1 MQSFFRLFRID
12 ELHTGPQAPGSP
24 DRAGFARAGVEVPS
38 PAHGIFHSYVAQALL
53 PVRLCVFS
61 ALLCFSASLNAQAA
75 PQNPVTPP
83 TAPAPAVDKPSISLS
98 PAVVMAKG
106 SFNQTL
112 TQTLTLTNQTGR
124 DFAFEMVAEDVLI
137 KDGKRVFVAAGETP
151 NSIASSAVFTQKTV
165 LVKPFSAVSV
175 DVRLTLPAE
184 TNIRAVVAM
193 FRGTDKLPTSSGAVG
208 MTASLGSLIT
218 FNLTDDVKLKPEPVR
233 VIPASE
239 TANMKIAQW
248 ISNTGTE
255 PALPEGA
262 AVVLNAGGGLVGK
275 AVFDPQ
281 RLLPGER
288 LEFSAE
294 YPGELPRGNYRALC
308 SYQFEG
314 KTLTSEAAFEVPGL
328 ERPGLEKPKPEA
340 PKK

>member
-1 MQSFFRLFRID
+1 MSQISRTGPDVLQNC
-12 ELHTGPQAPGSP
+12 GPQAP
-24 DRAGFARAGVEVPS
+24 S
-38 PAHGIFHSYVAQALL
+38 PARIFLSM
-53 PVRLCVFS
+53 
-61 ALLCFSASLNAQAA
+61 ALLCFSVSLLSAQ
-75 PQNPVTPP
+75 
-83 TAPAPAVDKPSISLS
+83 TAPAASSQSPAVQTAPIQPADKPSISLT

-106 SFNQTL
+106 SFSQTL
-112 TQTLTLTNQTGR
+112 SQTLTLTNQTAR
-124 DFAFEMVAEDVLI
+124 DFAFEMVAEDVVV
-137 KDGKRVFVAAGETP
+137 KDGKRTFVTAGETP
-151 NSIASSAVFTQKTV
+151 NSIAASAVFSQKTV
-165 LVKPFSAVSV
+165 LVKPFSSASV

-248 ISNTGTE
+248 ISNSGTE
-255 PALPEGA
+255 PVLPEGA
-262 AVVLNAGGGLVGK
+262 AAVLNSNGGLVGK
-275 AVFDPQ
+275 ATFDPQ

-294 YPGELPRGNYRALC
+294 YPGELPQGNYRALC
-308 SYQFEG
+308 SFQFEG
-314 KTLTSEAAFEVPGL
+314 QTQTTEAAFEI
-328 ERPGLEKPKPEA
+328 PKAEAPKTEA

>member
-1 MQSFFRLFRID
+1 MALPMSKSYV
-12 ELHTGPQAPGSP
+12 A
-24 DRAGFARAGVEVPS
+24 
-38 PAHGIFHSYVAQALL
+38 YVAQALL
-53 PVRLCVFS
+53 PVRLCVCA
-61 ALLCFSASLNAQAA
+61 ALLCFSASLNAQAVPAA

-83 TAPAPAVDKPSISLS
+83 AADKPSISLS

-137 KDGKRVFVAAGETP
+137 KDGKRIFVAAGETP
-151 NSIASSAVFTQKTV
+151 NSIATSAVFTQKTV

-193 FRGTDKLPTSSGAVG
+193 FRGTDKLPTASGAVG

-218 FNLTDDVKLKPEPVR
+218 FNLSDNVKLQPEAVR

-294 YPGELPRGNYRALC
+294 YPGELPPGNYRALC
-308 SYQFEG
+308 SYQFEA
-314 KTLTSEAAFEVPGL
+314 KTLTSEAPFQVPGL
-328 ERPGLEKPKPEA
+328 ERPGSERPGSERPKTEA

>member
-1 MQSFFRLFRID
+1 MQLFSRLFRIRF
-12 ELHTGPQAPGSP
+12 L
-24 DRAGFARAGVEVPS
+24 RAAAK
-38 PAHGIFHSYVAQALL
+38 QALV
-53 PVRLCVFS
+53 PVCVS
-61 ALLCFSASLNAQAA
+61 LLCQPALMNAQAA
-75 PQNPVTPP
+75 PA
-83 TAPAPAVDKPSISLS
+83 APAQQPAAPVAPVQTADKPSISLS

-106 SFNQTL
+106 TFGQTL

-137 KDGKRVFVAAGETP
+137 KDGKRIFVAAGETP
-151 NSIASSAVFTQKTV
+151 NSIAASAVFTQKAV
-165 LVKPFSAVSV
+165 LVKPFSSVSV

-218 FNLTDDVKLKPEPVR
+218 FNLTDNVKLQPEAVR
-233 VIPASE
+233 VTPANE

-262 AVVLNAGGGLVGK
+262 AAVLNSSGALVGK
-275 AVFDPQ
+275 TIFDPQ

-288 LEFSAE
+288 LEFSAD
-294 YPGELPRGNYRALC
+294 YPGELPAGKYRALC

-314 KTLTSEAAFEVPGL
+314 KTLTTEAAFEVPAF
-328 ERPGLEKPKPEA
+328 EKPGSKTTEV

>member
-1 MQSFFRLFRID
+1 MRSFFKSFRIN
-12 ELHTGPQAPGSP
+12 ELHTGPQAP
-24 DRAGFARAGVEVPS
+24 S
-38 PAHGIFHSYVAQALL
+38 PARIAVCIGV
-53 PVRLCVFS
+53 
-61 ALLCFSASLNAQAA
+61 LLCAVSLLHGQAA
-75 PQNPVTPP
+75 PAAAPTPP
-83 TAPAPAVDKPSISLS
+83 TTDKPSISLS
-98 PAVVMAKG
+98 PAVVMARG

-124 DFAFEMVAEDVLI
+124 DFAFELVAEDVLI

-165 LVKPFSAVSV
+165 LVKPFSAISV
-175 DVRLTLPAE
+175 DVRLTLPVE

-208 MTASLGSLIT
+208 MTASLGALIT

-255 PALPEGA
+255 PVLPEGA

-294 YPGELPRGNYRALC
+294 YPGELPPGNYRALC
-308 SYQFEG
+308 SYQFEA
-314 KTLTSEAAFEVPGL
+314 KTLTSEAPFQVPAV
-328 ERPGLEKPKPEA
+328 ETPGSEKPKPEA
-340 PKK
+340 TKK

>member
-1 MQSFFRLFRID
+1 MSQISRTGPDVLQNC
-12 ELHTGPQAPGSP
+12 GPQAP
-24 DRAGFARAGVEVPS
+24 S
-38 PAHGIFHSYVAQALL
+38 PARIFLSM
-53 PVRLCVFS
+53 
-61 ALLCFSASLNAQAA
+61 ALLCFSVSLLSAQ
-75 PQNPVTPP
+75 
-83 TAPAPAVDKPSISLS
+83 TAPAASSQSPAVQTAPIQPADKPSISLT

-106 SFNQTL
+106 SFSQTL
-112 TQTLTLTNQTGR
+112 SQTLTLTNQTAR
-124 DFAFEMVAEDVLI
+124 DFAFEMVAEDVVV
-137 KDGKRVFVAAGETP
+137 KDGKRTFVTAGETP
-151 NSIASSAVFTQKTV
+151 NSIAASAVFSQKTV
-165 LVKPFSAVSV
+165 LVKPFSSASV

-218 FNLTDDVKLKPEPVR
+218 FNLTNDVKLKPEPVR

-248 ISNTGTE
+248 ISNSGTE
-255 PALPEGA
+255 PVLPEGA
-262 AVVLNAGGGLVGK
+262 AAVLNSNGGLVGK
-275 AVFDPQ
+275 ATFDPQ

-294 YPGELPRGNYRALC
+294 YPGELPQGNYRALC
-308 SYQFEG
+308 SFQFEG
-314 KTLTSEAAFEVPGL
+314 QTQTTEAAFEI
-328 ERPGLEKPKPEA
+328 PKAEAPKTEA